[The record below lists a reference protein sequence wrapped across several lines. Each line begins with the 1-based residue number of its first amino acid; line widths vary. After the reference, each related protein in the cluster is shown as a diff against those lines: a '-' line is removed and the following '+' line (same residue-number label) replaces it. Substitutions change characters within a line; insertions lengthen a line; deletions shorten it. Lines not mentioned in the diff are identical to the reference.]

1 MVEVPAWVL
10 LVAVTVVVPD
20 TIPCIRPLALTVNSE
35 TLPEAQ
41 TVVVPQQLLSQATVL
56 PSLMPAVAVIGR
68 YPSYATLP
76 GFGVTVILETVL
88 LLVTVMLETLL
99 T

>member
-20 TIPCIRPLALTVNSE
+20 IIPCIRPLALTVNVE

-41 TVVVPQQLLSQATVL
+41 DVVVPQQLLLQTTVL
-56 PSLMPAVAVIGR
+56 PSLIPAVAVI
-68 YPSYATLP
+68 
-76 GFGVTVILETVL
+76 
-88 LLVTVMLETLL
+88 
-99 T
+99 